1 MKVITHPITS
11 YDLVFIPR
19 VYKEYALN
27 ELTSEV
33 TQEKNGVSFTE
44 THASPVTNLQGYK
57 TITLALST
65 LNIVEGD
72 SLTIKL
78 SDNNGVVYRG
88 KIYATNATDLQNFQ
102 LISVNQ
108 NVINL

>member
-1 MKVITHPITS
+1 MKVITHPIGV

-19 VYKEYALN
+19 VYKDYALN

-33 TQEKNGVSFTE
+33 TQEKNGLSVST
-44 THASPVTNLQGYK
+44 THESPTADIKGYK
-57 TITLALST
+57 TITIDLFSLDV
-65 LNIVEGD
+65 VEGD
-72 SLTIKL
+72 SLTVKL
-78 SDNNGVVYRG
+78 TDNDGVVYRG
-88 KIYATNATDLQNFQ
+88 KIYATNVTDLQNFQ